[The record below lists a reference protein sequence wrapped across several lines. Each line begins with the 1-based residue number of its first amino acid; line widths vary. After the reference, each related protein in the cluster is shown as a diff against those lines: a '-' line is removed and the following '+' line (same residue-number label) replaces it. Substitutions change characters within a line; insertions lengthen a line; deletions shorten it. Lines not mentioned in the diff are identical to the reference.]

1 MQQAQSNLDQEALLF
16 MQALANELAA
26 GKVELPSYPEAAMR
40 VQRALSADEV
50 DLDLVI
56 RAISA
61 EPLLAVRVLQMANAA
76 MFNSM
81 GRQVSDLRTAV
92 MRLGYNVVRTAA
104 MAFIV
109 QQLLNKTEFGALQ
122 PKLAALWKRSIALA
136 ALSRVVA
143 RRRSRLNTD
152 VALLTGLLHGIGRL
166 CIFVR
171 LAAQPALQTQPEV
184 CARILEEWQTDIAA
198 ALLTDWGMSE
208 DLVDA
213 VRFYADEQRIP
224 AAGVDLTD
232 VLAAA
237 ARLGTLREQ
246 LAEAVPSVE
255 TVLPLIEADPRFWQ
269 RLDIDAGGVLL
280 LLAEAEESIDQLN
293 ALLGG

>member
-16 MQALANELAA
+16 MQAMANELAE

-40 VQRALSADEV
+40 VQRALSAEEV

-61 EPLLAVRVLQMANAA
+61 EPLLAVRVLQMANSAL
-76 MFNSM
+76 FNSM

-109 QQLLNKTEFGALQ
+109 QQLLNKTDFGPLKLQ
-122 PKLAALWKRSIALA
+122 LAELWRRSIVLA

-143 RRRSRLNTD
+143 RRRSRLNAD
-152 VALLTGLLHGIGRL
+152 VALLAGLLHGIGRL

-171 LAAQPALQTQPEV
+171 LAAHPALQTQPDV
-184 CARILEEWQTDIAA
+184 CARILEEWHTDIAA
-198 ALLTDWGMSE
+198 ALLTDWGLSE

-213 VRFYADEQRIP
+213 VRFYADTQRTP

-237 ARLGTLREQ
+237 AQLGTLREQ
-246 LAEAVPSVE
+246 LADAVPSVE
-255 TVLPLIEADPRFWQ
+255 AALPLIEADARFWQ
-269 RLDIDAGGVLL
+269 RIDIDAAGVLL
-280 LLAEAEESIDQLN
+280 LLAEAEEAIDELN
-293 ALLGG
+293 AVLGG

>member
-1 MQQAQSNLDQEALLF
+1 MPEVHSNLDQETLFF
-16 MQALANELAA
+16 MQALASELAE

-40 VQRALSADEV
+40 VQRALSAEEV

-61 EPLLAVRVLQMANAA
+61 EPLLAVRVMQMANSAL
-76 MFNSM
+76 FNSM

-92 MRLGYNVVRTAA
+92 MRLGYNMVRTAA

-109 QQLLNKTEFGALQ
+109 QQLLNKTDFGPLKSQ
-122 PKLAALWKRSIALA
+122 LAALWQRSIALA
-136 ALSRVVA
+136 ALCRVVA
-143 RRRSRLNTD
+143 RRRSRLNAD
-152 VALLTGLLHGIGRL
+152 VALLAGLLHGIGRL
-166 CIFVR
+166 CIYVR
-171 LAAQPALQTQPEV
+171 MAAHPALQAQPDV
-184 CARILEEWQTDIAA
+184 CTRILEEWHTDIAA

-213 VRFYADEQRIP
+213 VRFYADAQRIP

-237 ARLGTLREQ
+237 AELGTLREQ
-246 LAEAVPSVE
+246 LADAVPSVE
-255 TVLPLIEADPRFWQ
+255 TALPLIEADARFWQ
-269 RLDIDAGGVLL
+269 RIDIDAAGVLL
-280 LLAEAEESIDQLN
+280 LLAEAEEAIDELN
-293 ALLGG
+293 AVLGG

>member
-1 MQQAQSNLDQEALLF
+1 
-16 MQALANELAA
+16 MQALASELAE

-40 VQRALSADEV
+40 VQRALSAEEV

-61 EPLLAVRVLQMANAA
+61 EPLLAVRVIQMANSAL
-76 MFNSM
+76 FNSM

-109 QQLLNKTEFGALQ
+109 QQLLNKTDFGPLKSQ
-122 PKLAALWKRSIALA
+122 LAALWQRSIALA
-136 ALSRVVA
+136 ALCRVVA
-143 RRRSRLNTD
+143 RRRSRLNAD
-152 VALLTGLLHGIGRL
+152 VALLAGLLHGIGRL
-166 CIFVR
+166 CIYVR
-171 LAAQPALQTQPEV
+171 MAAHPALQAQPDV
-184 CARILEEWQTDIAA
+184 CTRILEEWQTDISA

-213 VRFYADEQRIP
+213 VRFYADAQRIP

-237 ARLGTLREQ
+237 AQLGTLREQ
-246 LAEAVPSVE
+246 LADAVPSVE
-255 TVLPLIEADPRFWQ
+255 TALPLIEADARFWQ
-269 RLDIDAGGVLL
+269 RIDIDAAGVLL
-280 LLAEAEESIDQLN
+280 LLAEAEEAIDELN
-293 ALLGG
+293 AVLGG

>member
-1 MQQAQSNLDQEALLF
+1 MQQAQSNLDQEALAF
-16 MQALANELAA
+16 MQALANELAE
-26 GKVELPSYPEAAMR
+26 GKVDLPSYPEAAMR

-61 EPLLAVRVLQMANAA
+61 EPLLAVRVMQMANSVL
-76 MFNSM
+76 FNAM

-109 QQLLNKTEFGALQ
+109 QQLLNKTDFGPLKPQ
-122 PKLAALWKRSIALA
+122 LAALWQRSIALA

-143 RRRSRLNTD
+143 RRRSRLNAD
-152 VALLTGLLHGIGRL
+152 VALLAGLLHGIGRL
-166 CIFVR
+166 CIHVR
-171 LAAQPALQTQPEV
+171 LAAHPALQTQPEV

-213 VRFYADEQRIP
+213 VRLYGDAQRIP

-237 ARLGTLREQ
+237 ARLGQLREQ
-246 LAEAVPSVE
+246 LLDAVPSVE
-255 TVLPLIEADPRFWQ
+255 IALSVIESDPRFWQ
-269 RLDIDAGGVLL
+269 RSDVDAAGVLL
-280 LLAEAEESIDQLN
+280 LLAEAEEAIDELN
-293 ALLGG
+293 SVLGG